1 MNSSEQPTSWMNASV
16 RDSSRGIALVVVE
29 SCIFLVLDLT
39 AFVGNALVCV
49 AVYRNTSLRTITN
62 TFILSLALT
71 DLLMAVLIR
80 PFQASA
86 SIADEWI
93 GGIVGLEIHRYCGYI
108 LASTS
113 LLTMML
119 VAINRYFRV
128 VRPTLYSK
136 IYSKKSSTVM
146 AVAAWIVSI
155 VTFVVGLHVSGIHF
169 RPYPANP
176 SILLPVFPSSSALSF
191 YISVY
196 GLFFGV
202 TSFVITV
209 CCVRIYQTIRRHNIA
224 AASSLQEG
232 HSSYGVEEAKITKM
246 LAVVVIG
253 FYICWLPP
261 VVVVIL
267 NSLKLIDE
275 SSRKFRN
282 FYYAFPAF
290 FSNVINP
297 FIYTTMSRPF
307 RIEFLKIMTSWK
319 TFHIRSGNHT
329 TSSAIGN

>member
-1 MNSSEQPTSWMNASV
+1 MYNMNSNEQPTSLMNVSV
-16 RDSSRGIALVVVE
+16 VSSSRGVVLVVVE
-29 SCIFLVLDLT
+29 SCIFLVLDLI

-49 AVYRNTSLRTITN
+49 ALYRNTSLRTITN

-80 PFQASA
+80 TFQASA

-108 LASTS
+108 LGSTS

-146 AVAAWIVSI
+146 AVTAWIVSI

-176 SILLPVFPSSSALSF
+176 SILLPVFPTSSALTF

-196 GLFFGV
+196 SLFFGV
-202 TSFVITV
+202 TSFVITA
-209 CCVRIYQTIRRHNIA
+209 CCLRIYQTIRRHNIA
-224 AASSLQEG
+224 AASLSQEG

-253 FYICWLPP
+253 FYICWFPP
-261 VVVVIL
+261 VIVVIL
-267 NSLKLIDE
+267 KSLKLIDE

-282 FYYAFPAF
+282 FYYSFPAL
-290 FSNVINP
+290 FSSVINP
-297 FIYTTMSRPF
+297 LIYATMSRPF
-307 RIEFLKIMTSWK
+307 RMEFLKIMTWWK
-319 TFHIRSGNHT
+319 TFYIHVGNRILT
-329 TSSAIGN
+329 VT